1 MYDEFKAQDLDTLK
15 IIQNDKKFGSIFG
28 GNAQILEI
36 LLSKKDINLQAQDL
50 QKIAGIFEG
59 LERIKENSQLSK
71 S

>member
-1 MYDEFKAQDLDTLK
+1 MYDEFKTQDLDTLK

-28 GNAQILEI
+28 GNVQILEI
-36 LLSKKDINLQAQDL
+36 LLAKKDINLQAQDL